1 MNRIKK
7 YMAGLLPGIFIIGY
21 NVGTGTISSMSKA
34 GANFGLDLLW
44 TILISCLITY
54 YLIVLFSRYTMATGE
69 TVVQGIKNHISRP
82 LTVMLIILLSI
93 IIFSALMGVL
103 GIVADVLEAGSDA
116 LFQEYLPAKWWAVL
130 VAAILY
136 IVLWGGNYAFFKRIL
151 AILVAIM
158 GLAFIITMIINF
170 PPAGE
175 IARGLIPDIPKN
187 AMGSDNSPMV
197 IVAGMV
203 GTTVSVFAFIIRSQ
217 IIRETGWSIKD
228 CAIQKRDAAH
238 SAIMMFILSA
248 AVMVT
253 AASTLHVQ
261 GLKMNDVSEMVLL
274 LDPIAGKK
282 ALGVFVV
289 GIVAAGLSSHLPNL
303 LIIPWLMIDFK
314 DSKRDTR
321 TNKYRL
327 LLFILSI
334 ISLTGVMLGIK
345 PIFIML
351 LSQACISIVLPLTL
365 AAVFYL
371 TSSKH
376 LMHDNANKTYDHI
389 ILWLIMA
396 FSIYM
401 SYLGIGGLLMDLQN
415 L

>member
-1 MNRIKK
+1 
-7 YMAGLLPGIFIIGY
+7 
-21 NVGTGTISSMSKA
+21 
-34 GANFGLDLLW
+34 
-44 TILISCLITY
+44 
-54 YLIVLFSRYTMATGE
+54 
-69 TVVQGIKNHISRP
+69 
-82 LTVMLIILLSI
+82 
-93 IIFSALMGVL
+93 
-103 GIVADVLEAGSDA
+103 
-116 LFQEYLPAKWWAVL
+116 
-130 VAAILY
+130 
-136 IVLWGGNYAFFKRIL
+136 
-151 AILVAIM
+151 
-158 GLAFIITMIINF
+158 MI
-170 PPAGE
+170 
-175 IARGLIPDIPKN
+175 
-187 AMGSDNSPMV
+187 
-197 IVAGMV
+197 
-203 GTTVSVFAFIIRSQ
+203 
-217 IIRETGWSIKD
+217 
-228 CAIQKRDAAH
+228 
-238 SAIMMFILSA
+238 
-248 AVMVT
+248 
-253 AASTLHVQ
+253 
-261 GLKMNDVSEMVLL
+261 LL

-314 DSKRDTR
+314 DRKRDTR

-327 LLFILSI
+327 LLFLLSI